1 MEQDKEQ
8 NKEQDKE
15 KERRPRSS
23 FGRRLRSK
31 RTWGTVVLMAVIAV
45 IIWQLTPI
53 SDAEVRRNELVV
65 EVRSWYELRNDSGV
79 VLTVGEIEGDTA

>member
-45 IIWQLTPI
+45 IIW
-53 SDAEVRRNELVV
+53 
-65 EVRSWYELRNDSGV
+65 
-79 VLTVGEIEGDTA
+79 

>member
-31 RTWGTVVLMAVIAV
+31 RTWVAVVLMAVIAV
-45 IIWQLTPI
+45 IIWQLTPV
-53 SDAEVRRNELVV
+53 SDA
-65 EVRSWYELRNDSGV
+65 
-79 VLTVGEIEGDTA
+79 

>member
-8 NKEQDKE
+8 NKE

-31 RTWGTVVLMAVIAV
+31 RTWGAVVLMAVITV
-45 IIWQLTPI
+45 IIWQLTPV

-65 EVRSWYELRNDSGV
+65 EVRSWYGFA
-79 VLTVGEIEGDTA
+79 TTAAWY